1 MGFLSGDPVGTV
13 PTQSSQQT
21 TMPDWYTNYAMD
33 ILSNQNAIA
42 SRPYTPYEGPRVAGL
57 TPDQERA
64 AELTR
69 QVARPEGLQQAEG
82 ALAGVAGGSA
92 LAPAKSYF
100 DRASALSGVDAASP
114 SLQQGAGYLAS
125 STTPTGINLAS
136 PFLTKA
142 GQTSVQGIEGY
153 MNPYTDL
160 VVNRIGDLGARSL
173 REKLLPQ
180 ITDQFV
186 GAGGYGGSRQAEEIG
201 RAVRDTQESISAEQ
215 ARALE
220 AGYGG
225 ALQTSSADLARQAQ
239 LAGTAGQLGVAQQSA
254 LRDAGTGMAGIG
266 GTLGELTMG
275 QQRILSG
282 IGDSTG
288 ALAAGDLDR
297 QMSAAQAM
305 AAIAKQR
312 QEMGITGAGALNAFG
327 DQQRDV
333 DQASLDAAYQEFQR
347 QQAYPQEQ
355 NAGLVGALQGVGS
368 AVPKYTEGSG
378 TEQAT
383 AFKPSGAATIGSLA
397 STALGLFDKFSGLG
411 GSGSSGGGGNTVSG
425 ALSAQYDV

>member
-92 LAPAKSYF
+92 LSSARPYF
-100 DRASALSGVDAASP
+100 DRAGAMSGVDAANP

-125 STTPTGINLAS
+125 STSPTGIDMAS

-142 GQTSVQGIEGY
+142 GQTSVTGIQDY

-160 VVNRIGDLGARSL
+160 VVNRIAELGNRNFN
-173 REKLLPQ
+173 EKLIPQ
-180 ITDQFV
+180 ISDQFV
-186 GAGGYGGSRQAEEIG
+186 GAGGYGGSRQAEAIG
-201 RAVRDTQESISAEQ
+201 RAARDTQEGISAEQ

-220 AGYGG
+220 SGYGG

-239 LAGTAGQLGVAQQSA
+239 LAGTAGQLGTAQQEA
-254 LRDAGTGMAGIG
+254 LRAAGTGMAGIG
-266 GTLGELTMG
+266 QTLGGLTAD
-275 QQRILSG
+275 QQRILAGLGTS
-282 IGDSTG
+282 SG

-305 AAIAKQR
+305 AAIAQQR
-312 QEMGITGAGALNAFG
+312 QQMGITGAGALNAFG
-327 DQQRDV
+327 EQQRGV
-333 DQASLDAAYQEFQR
+333 DQASLDAAKAEFDR
-347 QQAYPQEQ
+347 QQAYAQEQ
-355 NAGLVGALQGVGS
+355 NAGLVGALQGVSG
-368 AVPKYTEGSG
+368 AVPKYTEGAG
-378 TEQAT
+378 TEAAT
-383 AFKPSGAATIGSLA
+383 AFKPSGLATAGSILSTGAALLPDIIKA
-397 STALGLFDKFSGLG
+397 FG
-411 GSGSSGGGGNTVSG
+411 GSGGGGGNTVSG
-425 ALSAQYDV
+425 ALNSQYDV

>member
-42 SRPYTPYEGPRVAGL
+42 NRPYTPYEGPSVAGL
-57 TPDQERA
+57 TPDQQRA
-64 AELTR
+64 AELAR

-92 LAPAKSYF
+92 LTSAKPYF
-100 DRASALSGVDAASP
+100 DQAGAMSGVGAADP
-114 SLQQGAGYLAS
+114 SLRTGAGYLAS
-125 STTPTGINLAS
+125 STNPTGIDMAS

-153 MNPYTDL
+153 MNPYTDM

-186 GAGGYGGSRQAEEIG
+186 GAGGYGGSRQAEAIG
-201 RAVRDTQESISAEQ
+201 RAVRDTQEGISAEQ

-239 LAGTAGQLGVAQQSA
+239 LAGTAGQLGTAQQEA
-254 LRDAGTGMAGIG
+254 LRAAGTGMAGIG
-266 GTLGELTMG
+266 QTYGALTAD

-282 IGDSTG
+282 IGTSTG

-297 QMSAAQAM
+297 QMSAAREM
-305 AAIAKQR
+305 AAISKQR
-312 QEMGITGAGALNAFG
+312 QEMGIAGAGALNAFG
-327 DQQRDV
+327 EQQRGV
-333 DQASLDAAYQEFQR
+333 DQASLDAARKEFDL
-347 QQAYPQEQ
+347 QQAYPQLQ
-355 NAGLVGALQGVGS
+355 NAGLVGALQGVSG
-368 AVPKYTEGSG
+368 AVPRYTEGAG

-383 AFKPSGAATIGSLA
+383 AFKPSTASTIGSIA
-397 STALGLFDKFSGLG
+397 STALGLLGNIG
-411 GSGSSGGGGNTVSG
+411 GSGSGGGGNTVKG
-425 ALSAQYDV
+425 ALGTQYDV